1 MTPQVSVSVALVTRN
16 RPRSLERCLESWR
29 RQTVA
34 PDEIVVSDDSDVE
47 TAAETEQI
55 ALRYGCRYIRGPRR
69 GLYANRNHVSLAC
82 RGTHIVSADD
92 DHTHP
97 ADYLAVIT
105 DLVDKRSSTVC
116 GSSPSGCPATRAAL

>member
-1 MTPQVSVSVALVTRN
+1 MTPRVSVSVALVTRN

-34 PDEIVVSDDSDVE
+34 PDEIMVSDDSDDE
-47 TAAETEQI
+47 TAGET
-55 ALRYGCRYIRGPRR
+55 ARGRASFRMPIHR
-69 GLYANRNHVSLAC
+69 GARAAGSTRTATTRASQC

-97 ADYLAVIT
+97 TDYLAVIT
-105 DLVDKRSSTVC
+105 DLV
-116 GSSPSGCPATRAAL
+116 

>member
-1 MTPQVSVSVALVTRN
+1 MTPRISVSVALVTRN

-34 PDEIVVSDDSDVE
+34 PDEIVVSDDSDDE
-47 TAAETEQI
+47 TAVGSEEI
-55 ALRYGCRYIRGPRR
+55 ARRYGCRYTRGPRR
-69 GLYANRNHVSLAC
+69 GLYANRNHASLEC

-97 ADYLAVIT
+97 TDYLAVIH
-105 DLVDKRSSTVC
+105 DLV
-116 GSSPSGCPATRAAL
+116 A